1 MISPPTAF
9 ASSIERAVFPTAVGL
24 VRMIRGCFTDVMV
37 SPLYN
42 ALKFL
47 FQFVT
52 AHGDDGGASMR
63 AGIGIVQ
70 L

>member
-1 MISPPTAF
+1 MESALMISPPTAF
-9 ASSIERAVFPTAVGL
+9 ASSIERAV